1 MKIKRAWH
9 AGLSQW
15 GNSAGLNDGSIGIEI
30 VNYGYKDQG
39 TLREWL
45 PYTAEQLS
53 TITMMMK
60 DIISTLCSIEPQ
72 KM

>member
-45 PYTAEQLS
+45 PYTAEQLQP
-53 TITMMMK
+53 
-60 DIISTLCSIEPQ
+60 LL
-72 KM
+72 